1 MSHQAPTDRAA
12 FGVHS
17 EVGRRR
23 GVLVCAP
30 GPAHRRLTPAD
41 SVDKLRERDVDVIEL
56 PVITIVGAELGR
68 GRGGGHCMTC
78 PPPRDPV
85 EF

>member
-1 MSHQAPTDRAA
+1 MSRQAPTDRTA

-17 EVGRRR
+17 EVGRPRR
-23 GVLVCAP
+23 VLVCAP

-41 SVDKLRERDVDVIEL
+41 SVDKLRERDVDVVESQ
-56 PVITIVGAELGR
+56 VITIVGAELGR

-78 PPPRDPV
+78 P
-85 EF
+85 